1 MKDAPVLTRALA
13 DRLSDGVMVVSESGL
28 AYANGRGLMLL
39 GAARAE
45 DVIGKSL
52 SSLLSADTFAGI
64 AQQEENQR
72 PDAPVAAMSGHLVR
86 LDGGTVAVHLSSLPI
101 LWEGTPSRLLVIA
114 LGAGPSEVT
123 DRARAEAYR
132 YESSKIE
139 TVGMLVAGIAH
150 EFNNNLTAVL
160 GFSQLAIMLL
170 PADGKAHRHIQHVI
184 TAGRKASELIHQA
197 LMFSRQHAEARCPLS
212 LHAVVNDSL
221 KFLRSTIP
229 SWIELRER
237 IAATTSPI
245 EADAV
250 QMRQVL
256 VNLIADA
263 VHAMRRS
270 GGVLDIE
277 VQDEEVSADRIAPG
291 GRIRAGRYV
300 CVCVSDSGEI
310 TEHDA
315 TTRIFDPSLNNVLGG
330 ERGVGLSVVHG
341 IVSAHGGTVL
351 VESKPGLG
359 TTIAIFFPAL
369 TTHASSVSIEG
380 RVLGPGH
387 NMSAPLIEES
397 NAVGPRD

>member
-13 DRLSDGVMVVSESGL
+13 DRLSDGIIVVGESGL

-45 DVIGKSL
+45 DVVGRSL
-52 SSLLSADTFAGI
+52 SSLLSAGTCAYVVRQ
-64 AQQEENQR
+64 AENHR
-72 PDAPVAAMSGHLVR
+72 PDAPVETMSGHLVR
-86 LDGGTVAVHLSSLPI
+86 LDGGTVPVRLSSLPI

-114 LGAGPSEVT
+114 HGAGSSEAA
-123 DRARAEAYR
+123 DRARAEANR
-132 YESSKIE
+132 YESSKME
-139 TVGMLVAGIAH
+139 TIGMLVAGIAH

-197 LMFSRQHAEARCPLS
+197 LMFSRQHAESRRPLS
-212 LHAVVNDSL
+212 LHALVNDSL

-250 QMRQVL
+250 QVRQVL
-256 VNLIADA
+256 VNLIVDA
-263 VHAMRRS
+263 VHAMRRA

-277 VQDEEVSADRIAPG
+277 VQDEELSADRIVSG
-291 GRIRAGRYV
+291 GRIGAGRYV
-300 CVCVSDSGEI
+300 CVRVSDSGESTEQDTI
-310 TEHDA
+310 T
-315 TTRIFDPSLNNVLGG
+315 RVFDPSLKADVFGG
-330 ERGVGLSVVHG
+330 ERGVGLAVVHG

-351 VESKPGLG
+351 VESKPGPG
-359 TTIAIFFPAL
+359 TTIVIVFPAL
-369 TTHASSVSIEG
+369 TGHRYPQTVGSLAHA
-380 RVLGPGH
+380 
-387 NMSAPLIEES
+387 MTCPLH
-397 NAVGPRD
+397 